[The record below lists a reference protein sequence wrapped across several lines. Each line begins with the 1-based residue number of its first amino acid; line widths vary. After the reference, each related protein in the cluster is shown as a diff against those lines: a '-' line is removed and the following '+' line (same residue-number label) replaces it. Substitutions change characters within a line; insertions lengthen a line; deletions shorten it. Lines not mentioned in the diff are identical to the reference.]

1 MSKDKIK
8 SGVLCVF
15 RGETKTR
22 LKREKREGKEWEA
35 GQWEGRKGAGSGGRG
50 RVREG
55 LR

>member
-22 LKREKREGKEWEA
+22 LKREKREGKGA
-35 GQWEGRKGAGSGGRG
+35 GLWEGRKGAGSGGRG